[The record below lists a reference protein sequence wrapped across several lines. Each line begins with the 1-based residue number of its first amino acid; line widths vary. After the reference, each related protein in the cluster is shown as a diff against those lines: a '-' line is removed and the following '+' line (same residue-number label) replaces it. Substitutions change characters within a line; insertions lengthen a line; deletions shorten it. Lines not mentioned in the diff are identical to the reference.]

1 VEAHSLRRDLQKAA
15 KEGRFTMPKQRKT
28 GKKRLTHVR
37 IEAEE
42 RDEIDWDR
50 FAWALLQYAR
60 VLVENEKTTERSKS

>member
-1 VEAHSLRRDLQKAA
+1 
-15 KEGRFTMPKQRKT
+15 MPKQEKIR
-28 GKKRLTHVR
+28 KKRLTRVSV
-37 IEAEE
+37 EAEE